1 VLYEGDESCGE
12 RCAVRTPGSG
22 TGVKRRV
29 PSVNGDKIGAVAVV
43 QSETGTELGSSDP
56 AVKCEK
62 SDRGALIK
70 LKNLGTTYQFRN
82 KKRRHGKKSSR
93 QLLGTEVQVNGN
105 QARALLDPGCEAI
118 LVLSTSFAT
127 SCGIHSYVDEEIKVE
142 FPDRTKV
149 PSAAIENV
157 VCVSQV
163 WLIQYVR

>member
-1 VLYEGDESCGE
+1 VLYEGDEPCGE
-12 RCAVRTPGSG
+12 RCAVRTAGSE

-29 PSVNGDKIGAVAVV
+29 PSVHGDKIGAVAVV

-70 LKNLGTTYQFRN
+70 LKNLGATYQFRN

-93 QLLGTEVQVNGN
+93 QLLGPEEQMNGN
-105 QARALLDPGCEAI
+105 QARALLDPGCEVE

-127 SCGIHSYVDEEIKVE
+127 SCGIHYYVDEEIIVE
-142 FPDRTKV
+142 FPDGTKV